1 MAVKDF
7 IESVELTTNT
17 NNIGNRSITGR
28 SFVAEIGVP
37 YFGFKVT
44 TVPMT
49 RSDFHTNFLDFFT
62 TESTAKV
69 SANLLPILGDTTNQ
83 IAFGDSVVRAYSTA
97 TVGANQLNV
106 IGEVL
111 GDPDAEDGDGAPINY
126 VSGQLKAGDLI
137 AFSDQT
143 KLYMVTAD
151 VSVSALSGTAVTIF
165 PPLLKAVSTSPTT
178 LVNTID
184 VNAQVIATGDV
195 TEFVTDIDG
204 YYVFEQTFREVL

>member
-17 NNIGNRSITGR
+17 NNIGNRSITGK

-97 TVGANQLNV
+97 TVGANQLTV
-106 IGEVL
+106 IGETTV
-111 GDPDAEDGDGAPINY
+111 
-126 VSGQLKAGDLI
+126 K
-137 AFSDQT
+137 
-143 KLYMVTAD
+143 
-151 VSVSALSGTAVTIF
+151 IF